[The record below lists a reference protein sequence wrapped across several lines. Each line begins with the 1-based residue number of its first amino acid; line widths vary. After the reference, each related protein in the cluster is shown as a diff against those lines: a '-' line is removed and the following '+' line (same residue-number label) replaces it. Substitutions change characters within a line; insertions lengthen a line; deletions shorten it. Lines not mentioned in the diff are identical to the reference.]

1 MFYEIQYDICSI
13 FIYVFSLYYVLA
25 FKGLKRLQ
33 NRFFTI
39 LVLDGMFA
47 AIFDIL
53 SASAIHNPALM
64 PHIATEIVTY
74 GYLILHIMQPVC
86 IILFAVYSLSMWRDR
101 ASRMRYMWFLV
112 TPFLVELIVIL
123 LNPFLHWVFYF
134 DEAGIYHRAYMFI
147 LIYLIAIIY
156 CAWMI
161 VLLFKHRKT
170 IKPFLLL
177 CLLFYVAASFIATIV
192 QLVRPQLL
200 IELFI
205 QSLTCIGIMTA
216 ISAQEDTMDRVTG
229 LYSMDVFIEDN
240 GIAIGTHPYS
250 LIIVRLTNIPYY
262 NGTVGVKLVDGALK
276 YIADYLAASHK
287 GRTYYYGNGI
297 FAMMLQDMTDE
308 EIRGQIAAL
317 RNYFQEAVVYRDVSF
332 AFHTQILRINVPE
345 DASTIDRILLLT
357 QAQYRTDNRRCAV
370 YDGDELKLVERDVE
384 IERSLQRA
392 LRERTLTVYFQPIW
406 WREENKIH
414 SAEALMR
421 LFDDELGA
429 VHTEEFIAVAEKTG
443 LIYDVGIYVLE
454 EVCRL
459 YRERDFKSL
468 GIEYV
473 EVNLS
478 AVQCMRRGLTRAFK
492 EILEKYHLDGRH
504 INLEITESAA
514 ADNAELLA
522 ENLSRMRDLGITFSL
537 DDYGTGYS
545 NFTYLLEMEFANIK
559 LDRSILWSADDHE
572 EAKSILKYSIGMIRD
587 IGGKA
592 LVEGVETKEQ
602 KDMLCEYGCDYLQ
615 GYYFSRPVP
624 AEEYARFLELRR
636 EQDLTVPAAPAEMA
650 DEPGDEAFG
659 KIAHALSSGFERIYY
674 VDTDSNHYVAFSS
687 EGRCEDLQIEHS
699 GADFFTQT
707 ARRVES
713 LVHPADRERVT
724 LSLQKET
731 LLVQLIGTQPF
742 SLVYRLM
749 DGDRAVYHNLKAVRA
764 ENRGSHRLIIGVSN
778 VDDQIRQARLPA
790 QPDGD
795 ALNLLRLARELS
807 VNMESIYYV
816 DGATERYHE
825 FTQPNAR
832 ETLCLGEEGER
843 FFSRFAEKIASNIC
857 AEDRDEITALMNGET
872 LKRMLEETGTLSRS
886 FRLLI
891 DGVPTYYQM
900 KLTYADGCFLVAM
913 SNVDTER
920 RRDRALALAQQQ
932 INRDALT
939 GVKSKHAFIEAEK
952 NWNALLQQ
960 HKAEPFAVVW
970 CDLNGLKT
978 VNDTR
983 GHQAGDEYIREAC
996 HVICNVFK
1004 HSPVYRVGG
1013 DEFVAVLTGADYE
1026 NRASLLQGFSSA
1038 NEEHVRS
1045 DGVSI
1050 ACGMSELRRESDRC
1064 FGDVVERADAA
1075 MYEDKKRLKLS

>member
-1 MFYEIQYDICSI
+1 MLKSHEKFHSANGRRLILIVDDEMINRELLGAVLSTDYELI
-13 FIYVFSLYYVLA
+13 FAGNGREALEKIRENKDLLS
-25 FKGLKRLQ
+25 
-33 NRFFTI
+33 
-39 LVLDGMFA
+39 LVLLD
-47 AIFDIL
+47 L
-53 SASAIHNPALM
+53 LM
-64 PHIATEIVTY
+64 PEMSGTEVLRILREDKELQKIPVIVLTADQNAE
-74 GYLILHIMQPVC
+74 IE
-86 IILFAVYSLSMWRDR
+86 SLDLG
-101 ASRMRYMWFLV
+101 AIDFL
-112 TPFLVELIVIL
+112 PKPYPQAGVIL
-123 LNPFLHWVFYF
+123 
-134 DEAGIYHRAYMFI
+134 ARA
-147 LIYLIAIIY
+147 
-156 CAWMI
+156 
-161 VLLFKHRKT
+161 RRT
-170 IKPFLLL
+170 
-177 CLLFYVAASFIATIV
+177 
-192 QLVRPQLL
+192 
-200 IELFI
+200 IELSEDRDII
-205 QSLTCIGIMTA
+205 QSTERDPL
-216 ISAQEDTMDRVTG
+216 TG
-229 LYSMDVFIEDN
+229 LYNREYFYRYAEQFDQYHRELEMDAIVVDVNHFHMINERFGNAYGDEVLRRIGEGLHEAVADTGGIVCRREADVFMAYCPHGKDYRTILEKASVGLTEGSGGSSRVRLRMGVYPAVDKSLDIERRFDRAKTASDTVRNSFTRTIGQYDATLHERELYAEQLIEDFHK
-240 GIAIGTHPYS
+240 AIEEKQFRVFYQPKFD
-250 LIIVRLTNIPYY
+250 VRPEIP
-262 NGTVGVKLVDGALK
+262 V
-276 YIADYLAASHK
+276 LA
-287 GRTYYYGNGI
+287 
-297 FAMMLQDMTDE
+297 
-308 EIRGQIAAL
+308 
-317 RNYFQEAVVYRDVSF
+317 
-332 AFHTQILRINVPE
+332 
-345 DASTIDRILLLT
+345 
-357 QAQYRTDNRRCAV
+357 
-370 YDGDELKLVERDVE
+370 
-384 IERSLQRA
+384 
-392 LRERTLTVYFQPIW
+392 
-406 WREENKIH
+406 
-414 SAEALMR
+414 SAEALVRWQHPKLGMISPGVFIP
-421 LFDDELGA
+421 LFEDN
-429 VHTEEFIAVAEKTG
+429 G
-443 LIYDVGIYVLE
+443 LIRELDNYVWRTAAE
-454 EVCRL
+454 QIRDW
-459 YRERDFKSL
+459 RERLGFAVPVSVNVSRIDMYDPHLLETLCSL
-468 GIEYV
+468 VRE
-473 EVNLS
+473 N
-478 AVQCMRRGLTRAFK
+478 GLD
-492 EILEKYHLDGRH
+492 EGDLL
-504 INLEITESAA
+504 LEITESAYTQ
-514 ADNAELLA
+514 DSDQIIETVNALRGKGFRIE
-522 ENLSRMRDLGITFSL
+522 M
-537 DDYGTGYS
+537 DDFGTGYS
-545 NFTYLLEMEFANIK
+545 SLNMISTLPIDALK
-559 LDRSILWSADDHE
+559 LDMHFIRNAFREGKDTRMLEVIIDIADYLSVPVI
-572 EAKSILKYSIGMIRD
+572 A
-587 IGGKA
+587 
-592 LVEGVETKEQ
+592 EGVETAEQ
-602 KDMLCEYGCDYLQ
+602 LAALRAMGCDLVQ

-674 VDTDSNHYVAFSS
+674 VDTDSDHYVAFSS

-790 QPDGD
+790 QPDRD

-872 LKRMLEETGTLSRS
+872 LKRMLEEAGTLSRS

>member
-1 MFYEIQYDICSI
+1 MLKSHEKFHSANGRRLILIVDDEMINRELLGAVLSTDYELI
-13 FIYVFSLYYVLA
+13 FAGNGREALEKIRENKDLLS
-25 FKGLKRLQ
+25 
-33 NRFFTI
+33 
-39 LVLDGMFA
+39 LVLLD
-47 AIFDIL
+47 L
-53 SASAIHNPALM
+53 LM
-64 PHIATEIVTY
+64 PEMSGTEVLRILREDKELQKIPVIVLTADQNAE
-74 GYLILHIMQPVC
+74 IE
-86 IILFAVYSLSMWRDR
+86 SLDLG
-101 ASRMRYMWFLV
+101 AIDFL
-112 TPFLVELIVIL
+112 PKPYPQAGVIL
-123 LNPFLHWVFYF
+123 
-134 DEAGIYHRAYMFI
+134 ARA
-147 LIYLIAIIY
+147 
-156 CAWMI
+156 
-161 VLLFKHRKT
+161 RRT
-170 IKPFLLL
+170 
-177 CLLFYVAASFIATIV
+177 
-192 QLVRPQLL
+192 
-200 IELFI
+200 IELSEDRDII
-205 QSLTCIGIMTA
+205 QSTERDPL
-216 ISAQEDTMDRVTG
+216 TG
-229 LYSMDVFIEDN
+229 LYNREYFYRYAEQFDQYHRELEMDAIVVDVNHFHMINERFGNAYGDEVLRRIGEGLREAVADTGGIVCRREADVFMAYCPHGKDYRTILEKASVGLTEGSGGSSRVRLRMGVYPAVDKSLDIERRFDRAKTASDTVRNSFTRTIGQYDATLHERELYAEQLIEDFHK
-240 GIAIGTHPYS
+240 AIEEKQFRVFYQPKFD
-250 LIIVRLTNIPYY
+250 VRPEIP
-262 NGTVGVKLVDGALK
+262 V
-276 YIADYLAASHK
+276 LA
-287 GRTYYYGNGI
+287 
-297 FAMMLQDMTDE
+297 
-308 EIRGQIAAL
+308 
-317 RNYFQEAVVYRDVSF
+317 
-332 AFHTQILRINVPE
+332 
-345 DASTIDRILLLT
+345 
-357 QAQYRTDNRRCAV
+357 
-370 YDGDELKLVERDVE
+370 
-384 IERSLQRA
+384 
-392 LRERTLTVYFQPIW
+392 
-406 WREENKIH
+406 
-414 SAEALMR
+414 SAEALVRWQHPKLGMISPGVFIP
-421 LFDDELGA
+421 LFEDN
-429 VHTEEFIAVAEKTG
+429 G
-443 LIYDVGIYVLE
+443 LIRELDNYVWRTAAE
-454 EVCRL
+454 QIRDW
-459 YRERDFKSL
+459 RERLGFAVPVSVNVSRIDMYDPHLLETLCSL
-468 GIEYV
+468 VRE
-473 EVNLS
+473 N
-478 AVQCMRRGLTRAFK
+478 GLD
-492 EILEKYHLDGRH
+492 EGDLL
-504 INLEITESAA
+504 LEITESAYTQ
-514 ADNAELLA
+514 DSDQIIETVNALRGKGFRIE
-522 ENLSRMRDLGITFSL
+522 M
-537 DDYGTGYS
+537 DDFGTGYS
-545 NFTYLLEMEFANIK
+545 SLNMISTLPIDALK
-559 LDRSILWSADDHE
+559 LDMHFIRNAFREGKDTRMLEVIIDIADYLSVPVI
-572 EAKSILKYSIGMIRD
+572 A
-587 IGGKA
+587 
-592 LVEGVETKEQ
+592 EGVETAEQ
-602 KDMLCEYGCDYLQ
+602 LAALRAMGCDLVQ

-674 VDTDSNHYVAFSS
+674 VDTDSDHYVAFSS

-843 FFSRFAEKIASNIC
+843 FFSRFAEKITSNIC

-872 LKRMLEETGTLSRS
+872 LKRMLEEAGTLSRS

>member
-1 MFYEIQYDICSI
+1 MLKSHEKFHSANGRRLILIVDDEMINRELLGAVLSTDYELI
-13 FIYVFSLYYVLA
+13 FAGNGREALEKIRENKDLLS
-25 FKGLKRLQ
+25 
-33 NRFFTI
+33 
-39 LVLDGMFA
+39 LVLLD
-47 AIFDIL
+47 L
-53 SASAIHNPALM
+53 LM
-64 PHIATEIVTY
+64 PEMSGTEVLRILREDKELQKIPVIVLTADQNAE
-74 GYLILHIMQPVC
+74 IE
-86 IILFAVYSLSMWRDR
+86 SLDLG
-101 ASRMRYMWFLV
+101 AIDFL
-112 TPFLVELIVIL
+112 PKPYPQAGVIL
-123 LNPFLHWVFYF
+123 
-134 DEAGIYHRAYMFI
+134 ARA
-147 LIYLIAIIY
+147 
-156 CAWMI
+156 
-161 VLLFKHRKT
+161 RRT
-170 IKPFLLL
+170 
-177 CLLFYVAASFIATIV
+177 
-192 QLVRPQLL
+192 
-200 IELFI
+200 IELSEDRDII
-205 QSLTCIGIMTA
+205 QSTERDPL
-216 ISAQEDTMDRVTG
+216 TG
-229 LYSMDVFIEDN
+229 LYNREYFYRYAEQFDQYHRELEMDAIVVDVNHFHMINERFGNAYGDEVLRRIGEGLREAVADTGGIVCRREADVFMAYCPHGKDYRTILEKASVGLTEGSGGSSRVRLRMGVYPAVDKSLDIERRFDRAKTASDTVRNSFTRTIGQYDATLHERELYAEQLIEDFHK
-240 GIAIGTHPYS
+240 AIEEKQFRVFYQPKFD
-250 LIIVRLTNIPYY
+250 VRPEIP
-262 NGTVGVKLVDGALK
+262 V
-276 YIADYLAASHK
+276 LA
-287 GRTYYYGNGI
+287 
-297 FAMMLQDMTDE
+297 
-308 EIRGQIAAL
+308 
-317 RNYFQEAVVYRDVSF
+317 
-332 AFHTQILRINVPE
+332 
-345 DASTIDRILLLT
+345 
-357 QAQYRTDNRRCAV
+357 
-370 YDGDELKLVERDVE
+370 
-384 IERSLQRA
+384 
-392 LRERTLTVYFQPIW
+392 
-406 WREENKIH
+406 
-414 SAEALMR
+414 SAEALVRWQHPKLGMISPGVFIP
-421 LFDDELGA
+421 LFEDN
-429 VHTEEFIAVAEKTG
+429 G
-443 LIYDVGIYVLE
+443 LIRELDNYVWRTAAE
-454 EVCRL
+454 QIRDW
-459 YRERDFKSL
+459 RERLGFAVPVSVNVSRIDMYDPHLLETLCSL
-468 GIEYV
+468 VREK
-473 EVNLS
+473 
-478 AVQCMRRGLTRAFK
+478 GLD
-492 EILEKYHLDGRH
+492 EGDLL
-504 INLEITESAA
+504 LEITESAYTQ
-514 ADNAELLA
+514 DSDQIIETVNALRGKGFRIE
-522 ENLSRMRDLGITFSL
+522 M
-537 DDYGTGYS
+537 DDFGTGYS
-545 NFTYLLEMEFANIK
+545 SLNMISTLPIDALK
-559 LDRSILWSADDHE
+559 LDMHFIRNAFREGKDTRMLEVIIDIADYLSVPVI
-572 EAKSILKYSIGMIRD
+572 A
-587 IGGKA
+587 
-592 LVEGVETKEQ
+592 EGVETAEQ
-602 KDMLCEYGCDYLQ
+602 LAALRAMGCDLVQ

-674 VDTDSNHYVAFSS
+674 VDTDSDHYVAFSS

-872 LKRMLEETGTLSRS
+872 LKRMLEEAGTLSRS